1 MTYFKIK
8 WGANS
13 SQVRKFDAGD
23 MTKQDDKRFLTTC
36 RFGVGIAREYLT
48 DLTSVGLTDDMI
60 DDLEDTAQL
69 MEDAMNDIATAQETR
84 DIKTVE
90 RIEKGNEIY
99 ALVSRY
105 CEIGKYIWEDVNEA
119 KYNDYV
125 IYGGTGLGKPQNVT
139 ANWVL
144 PETVVTLNWDE
155 VTGASSYEIYTC
167 AVNFGLPSDSYTL
180 LMEAPGPQ
188 GVAFVADKRN
198 YYKIRAKNSSAI
210 SDYSDEAW
218 TEVVINV

>member
-1 MTYFKIK
+1 M
-8 WGANS
+8 
-13 SQVRKFDAGD
+13 
-23 MTKQDDKRFLTTC
+23 TTC

-48 DLTSVGLTDDMI
+48 DLTSVGLTDAMI

-69 MEDAMNDIATAQETR
+69 MEDSMNEIATAQETR
-84 DIKTVE
+84 DIKAVE
-90 RIEKGNEIY
+90 RIEKGNELY

-125 IYGGTGLGKPQNVT
+125 IYGSSGLGKPQTLV
-139 ANWVL
+139 ANWTL
-144 PETVVTLNWDE
+144 GDTVVHLTWDT
-155 VTGASSYEIYTC
+155 VIGASSYEIYTC

-198 YYKIRAKNSSAI
+198 YYKIRAKNSSAM

-218 TEVVINV
+218 TEVVISV